1 MLNSVEKERY
11 DRHLIL
17 PEFGEE
23 AQLKLKKANV
33 LVVGAGGLGC
43 PVLLYL
49 TAVGV
54 GTIGIIDG
62 DQVDVSNLQRQVL
75 FNTSDVGS
83 NKAEVAADRLRLQN
97 DLIKIKAFPF
107 LLTNKNAL
115 DLFSE
120 YDVIVD
126 GTDNFATRYLCND
139 AAVIADK
146 PLIHGSIF
154 KFEGQVSVFNY
165 ENGPT
170 YRCLFPEPPSAGSVP
185 NCSEIGVLGVLP
197 GIVGNYQALETIK
210 VITGI
215 GETLSGKLLCINTLN
230 NSQQVLEFEKDP
242 EHSRVNQLLDNYEHF
257 CGFNPLVKEIS
268 YSEAELLLNSSDY
281 QLVDVR
287 EIDEYENYNIG
298 GLNLPLSTSNVELS
312 NQSQTPVFICQK
324 GIRSKNA
331 ANLFSENLNRI
342 SYSIVGG
349 IENIKKN

>member
-17 PEFGEE
+17 PEFGEA
-23 AQLKLKKANV
+23 AQLKLKKSKV

-43 PVLLYL
+43 PALLYL

-62 DQVDVSNLQRQVL
+62 DKVDVSNLQRQVL
-75 FNTSDVGS
+75 FNTSDVGA

-97 DLIKIKAFPF
+97 DLIKIKAYPF
-107 LLTNKNAL
+107 LLTNNNAL

-139 AAVIADK
+139 AAVIANK

-170 YRCLFPEPPSAGSVP
+170 YRCLFPEPPSPNSVP
-185 NCSEIGVLGVLP
+185 SCSEIGVLGVLP
-197 GIVGNYQALETIK
+197 GIIGNYQALETIK
-210 VITGI
+210 VITDI
-215 GETLSGKLLCINTLN
+215 GEPLSGKLLCINTLN

-242 EHSRVNQLLDNYEHF
+242 VHSQVEQLQDNYEHF

-268 YSEAELLLNSSDY
+268 YSEAELLLHSADY
-281 QLVDVR
+281 RLVDVR

-298 GLNLPLSTSNVELS
+298 GLNLPLSTSNFERS

-331 ANLFSENLNRI
+331 ANLFSENLDRI

-349 IENIKKN
+349 IDNSK